1 MKRNEKKKSAEIRY
15 QVNQSKLKYSTYAL
29 IRTRKGQTF
38 FLELTNARI
47 NRNWGKFGIFAKY
60 NRNVFF
66 IFKIVIS
73 FLESS

>member
-15 QVNQSKLKYSTYAL
+15 QVNQSKLKYSTYPL

-47 NRNWGKFGIFAKY
+47 NRN
-60 NRNVFF
+60 
-66 IFKIVIS
+66 
-73 FLESS
+73 